1 MRPETEDSRRRYPF
15 RNSIRLKINL
25 SARRS
30 DKLSATIR
38 ADDPYAKVSGFFT
51 LPKLW
56 TEGISGKW
64 LNIRN
69 LIGCGTP
76 LASFVD
82 EAHEAV
88 MYSQHEHGGQLKSI
102 LDPS

>member
-1 MRPETEDSRRRYPF
+1 MLGASVGR
-15 RNSIRLKINL
+15 INPVVAVDVL
-25 SARRS
+25 ST
-30 DKLSATIR
+30 TIR

-82 EAHEAV
+82 EARENSDVFHSTSMEV
-88 MYSQHEHGGQLKSI
+88 K
-102 LDPS
+102 